1 MGGVAVKLKL
11 PRDQFLS
18 TVRVGDKGQIVI
30 PKEVRELFEIEPGDN
45 LLLMADKKKGI
56 AIVAFDGM
64 IDFMDESIRQAR
76 RAQQEQ
82 EEERK

>member
-1 MGGVAVKLKL
+1 MKLKL

-76 RAQQEQ
+76 KAQ
-82 EEERK
+82 EEQNKQKEGEA

>member
-1 MGGVAVKLKL
+1 MKLKL

-64 IDFMDESIRQAR
+64 MDFMSEAARQAKQ
-76 RAQQEQ
+76 AQG
-82 EEERK
+82 EEKGGDE